1 MRSCA
6 GDNGT
11 GRIAATRGARRSTR
25 DDEIDGFRALAL
37 LVGLDVEGDALSL
50 VQRLEP
56 GALDGGDV
64 HEDIAPA
71 VVRFDEAVAAF
82 GVEELD
88 DTCHGHRETPFP
100 VVCSAAGP
108 HGATAQPDIHKRG
121 KQRPKMA
128 SVTPPAPTGGG
139 TSKPAR

>member
-64 HEDIAPA
+64 HENVAPT
-71 VVRFDEAVAAF
+71 VVRFDEAVAAL
-82 GVEELD
+82 GVEEFD

-100 VVCSAAGP
+100 VVAP
-108 HGATAQPDIHKRG
+108 
-121 KQRPKMA
+121 
-128 SVTPPAPTGGG
+128 PPAPTARRLSRTFTLGGRQR
-139 TSKPAR
+139 P